1 MRSQSTHLRLAGAG
15 HISRG
20 DNRRPC
26 HFLTSYTPANGPC
39 VQNLCNCR
47 RCELVRNLMCL
58 CSCSVSPP
66 PCPPATSKKSLGG
79 RVADPMGHWWR
90 GWVAFKGYPLLGRAK
105 PLRLEDKLKSI
116 VAILHCHL
124 SPALGDLKKQAM
136 RAELRGNCHNMST
149 WKCAL
154 VWWALGIKD
163 QEALIARCPNF
174 SRGFHTDR
182 GQAWHG
188 RMPKL
193 WGAYSGRGVGAPWS
207 MGMGQ
212 HLGRQSLD
220 NLLRITTVHL
230 QDRTGQAGQ
239 ASECT
244 SGQGCVEEPEL
255 ASKLKSKPCKDRY
268 TSRLPTTPPP
278 LAMAVVALVFGTVIT
293 VQLGSEASGPL
304 GVAMRATPD
313 GVGSVQHPYSLD
325 PLLRNTVPAS
335 SSP

>member
-1 MRSQSTHLRLAGAG
+1 MRSQSTHLRLSGAG

-163 QEALIARCPNF
+163 QEAREMPQFQPRIPHRQGPSMAWTHAQIVGCLLWTGGGCAMVHGDGPA
-174 SRGFHTDR
+174 S
-182 GQAWHG
+182 GQA
-188 RMPKL
+188 
-193 WGAYSGRGVGAPWS
+193 
-207 MGMGQ
+207 
-212 HLGRQSLD
+212 
-220 NLLRITTVHL
+220 
-230 QDRTGQAGQ
+230 
-239 ASECT
+239 E
-244 SGQGCVEEPEL
+244 SGQSFTDHNCPF
-255 ASKLKSKPCKDRY
+255 AR
-268 TSRLPTTPPP
+268 
-278 LAMAVVALVFGTVIT
+278 
-293 VQLGSEASGPL
+293 
-304 GVAMRATPD
+304 
-313 GVGSVQHPYSLD
+313 
-325 PLLRNTVPAS
+325 
-335 SSP
+335 